1 MLRLEPLG
9 HLSYIM
15 IRIMIMAPKA
25 SESRVNPDLRMKIT
39 VNATIDVIIPIVFS
53 IIYNLVSY
61 ILD

>member
-1 MLRLEPLG
+1 
-9 HLSYIM
+9 
-15 IRIMIMAPKA
+15 MAPKA

-39 VNATIDVIIPIVFS
+39 VNAIIPIVFS

>member
-1 MLRLEPLG
+1 
-9 HLSYIM
+9 
-15 IRIMIMAPKA
+15 MIMAPKA